1 MVYWD
6 IMGYFETLDE
16 KQQLAA
22 IALGQGC
29 TATEAAKKAKVDRR
43 TVTRWKHDANFAKA
57 VCHEN
62 AHLIADARRELAG
75 LNQLAVNGLRE
86 VLENTETPPH
96 VKISAAREVLN
107 RTLGSIHQTTSKER
121 EVVFQPSPFLFH

>member
-1 MVYWD
+1 
-6 IMGYFETLDE
+6 MGHSETLDE

-22 IALGQGC
+22 FALAQGH
-29 TATEAAKKAKVDRR
+29 TVTEVAKKVGVDRR
-43 TVTRWKHDANFAKA
+43 TLSRWKADADFAKA
-57 VCHEN
+57 VRDEN
-62 AHLIADARRELAG
+62 THLIADARRELVG
-75 LNQLAVNGLRE
+75 LSQLAVNGLRE
-86 VLENTETPPH
+86 VLENTETPPQ